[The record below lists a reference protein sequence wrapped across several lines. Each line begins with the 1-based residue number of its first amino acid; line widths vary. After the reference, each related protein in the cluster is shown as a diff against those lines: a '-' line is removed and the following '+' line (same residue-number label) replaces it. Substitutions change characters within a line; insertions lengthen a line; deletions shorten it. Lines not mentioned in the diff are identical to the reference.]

1 MDLTGAPFL
10 VTVIVVAVALPV
22 ADLLLWSRVR
32 GPIPVR
38 VLQRVGLL
46 LVTQLSAV
54 LMAGVLVNNQFGLY
68 ESWSDLL
75 GTDQPGGPQVKQNP
89 GGAAQPHGV
98 APSGSAQPDAPVALP
113 GIGALPG
120 SGRVRFETVTGPQS
134 GITSKLWVLL
144 PQGYDDPG
152 SAHRHYPVVEF
163 FPGYPGTP
171 TTWLHALH
179 LQDVMDAEVSA
190 GRVPAFIAVLPTMNV
205 AAPRDTE
212 CVDVSGGPQVAT
224 WLATDVPRILESQT
238 RTLPRGNAWA
248 MAGYSTGGFCT
259 AKLLLTHPSDFGSG
273 AVLAG
278 YFSPSNDLT
287 TGDLFA
293 GQQALR
299 DANDPMW
306 LLKNRPIPTVH
317 LLAVYSDQ
325 DLQSLAPT
333 KAFLALAK
341 PPLAVD
347 EIVLPS
353 GGHNT
358 NVWLG
363 VEPQVLRW
371 LGSHLATA

>member
-10 VTVIVVAVALPV
+10 VGVVLLAVALPV
-22 ADLLLWSRVR
+22 GDLLLWSRVR
-32 GPIPVR
+32 GPAGLR
-38 VLQRVGLL
+38 VAQRVGLL

-75 GTDQPGGPQVKQNP
+75 GTDQPA
-89 GGAAQPHGV
+89 GGAARPTPATDAGPAASGPQPN
-98 APSGSAQPDAPVALP
+98 ASAAALP
-113 GIGALPG
+113 GIGPLPG
-120 SGRVRFETVTGPQS
+120 SGRVRFETVTGPRS
-134 GITSKLWVLL
+134 GITAKLWVLL
-144 PQGYDDPG
+144 PIGYEDPG
-152 SAHRHYPVVEF
+152 ATQRRYPVVEF

-179 LQDVMDAEVSA
+179 LQDVMDAEVGA
-190 GRVPAFIAVLPTMNV
+190 GRSPAFIAVLPTMNV

-212 CVDVSGGPQVAT
+212 CVDVPGGPQVAT
-224 WLATDVPRILESQT
+224 WLADDVPRIVQAQT
-238 RTLPRGNAWA
+238 RALPRGRAWA

-259 AKLLLTHPSDFGSG
+259 AKLLLTHPSDYGSG

-278 YFSPSNDLT
+278 YFSPSSDATAGN
-287 TGDLFA
+287 LFG
-293 GQQALR
+293 GQSGLR
-299 DANDPMW
+299 EANDPMW
-306 LLKNRPIPTVH
+306 LLKNRPVPTAH

-325 DLQSLAPT
+325 DPGSLAPT
-333 KAFLALAK
+333 KAFLAAAK

-347 EIVLPS
+347 EIVLTS